1 MRTAVKLLPVAERE
15 LRVAARRRG
24 TYWVRFVSAAVAIA
38 AAAVILLAMIR
49 ETLAMQA
56 QALTVTLAVL
66 GFLYA
71 LLAGVLSTA
80 DCLSEEKREGTLGL
94 LFLTDLRGYDVVAG
108 KVVAHSL
115 RAVSGLLAL
124 LPVLWLPVLM
134 GAVSGAAVANLVLVL
149 VNTMFL
155 SLTLGVLVS
164 SLTRDARFAIGGALL
179 LLALLV
185 VGLPVLCWL
194 WVEYV
199 LRPGAGTVVRPNG
212 LPEHLGW
219 VLYAN
224 PAMLFFW
231 AQAAMTGT
239 WGAGRDFWVAFWVQH
254 GLGWCALVGAS
265 VLVPRRWQ
273 DRTEAARAAGP
284 RRERDGGAG
293 TDGTDGAVDPGAEAR
308 AEVLDAYPFGWVVA
322 RERRTSVVT
331 WLGLGVV
338 GVIWLWGFAEVRE
351 DWLQGIIGMWAV
363 FVAGLWLKLRLAMA
377 ACRHLHEHR
386 RSGALELVL
395 CTAQT
400 PWLIVKGNLA
410 GLRRQFLP
418 PVTAVLVAAMLLL
431 VAAIGQERGVEA
443 LELTWMFGGLVAMV
457 ALDLWALAWGGMWL
471 GLSSPR
477 YVRALVRTIWW
488 ALVLP
493 WVAFLVSVILV
504 GVSVETLGILQ
515 GFNPSAPLVLT
526 WWVALSVGA
535 DLWLVGRSRAGLRDR
550 LRDLALDHYGTGHG
564 GDAGG
569 STGGAGLA
577 GPVPAA
583 GGGVG
588 VGVGVGTET
597 T

>member
-24 TYWVRFVSAAVAIA
+24 TYWVRFAAGAVAIA
-38 AAAVILLAMIR
+38 ASAVILLAMMR
-49 ETLAMQA
+49 ESLAMQA

-66 GFLYA
+66 GFFYA

-108 KVVAHSL
+108 KVVAHSI

-134 GAVSGAAVANLVLVL
+134 GAVSGAAVTNLVLVL

-155 SLTLGVLVS
+155 SLSLGVLAS

-179 LLALLV
+179 LVALLV
-185 VGLPVLCWL
+185 VGLPLLCWL

-199 LRPGAGTVVRPNG
+199 MRPGAGAGMRPNG

-219 VLYAN
+219 VLYGN

-239 WGAGRDFWVAFWVQH
+239 WGAGGDFWIAFWVQH
-254 GLGWCALVGAS
+254 GMAWCALIGAS

-273 DRTEAARAAGP
+273 DRTETARAAGP
-284 RRERDGGAG
+284 ARKRDGGGSGTSGAG
-293 TDGTDGAVDPGAEAR
+293 DPGAEDR
-308 AEVLDAYPFGWVVA
+308 ADVLDAYPFGWVVA

-338 GVIWLWGFAEVRE
+338 AVIWLWGFAEVRE

-363 FVAGLWLKLRLAMA
+363 HVAGLWLKLRLALA

-400 PWLIVKGNLA
+400 PWLIVQGNLA

-418 PVTAVLVAAMLLL
+418 PIIAVLAAAMLLL
-431 VAAIGQERGVEA
+431 AAAIAQERGVDA
-443 LELTWMFGGLVAMV
+443 VELTWMFAGLAGLVL
-457 ALDLWALAWGGMWL
+457 LDLWALAWGGMWL
-471 GLSSPR
+471 GLSSAR
-477 YVRALVRTIWW
+477 YVRALVRTVWW
-488 ALVLP
+488 VMVLP
-493 WVAFLVSVILV
+493 WVAFLVSFILV

-515 GFNPSAPLVLT
+515 GFSPGAPLVLA
-526 WWVALSVGA
+526 WGVALSVGA
-535 DLWLVGRSRAGLRDR
+535 DLWMVGRSRAGLRDR
-550 LRDLALDHYGTGHG
+550 LRDLALDHYGTETG
-564 GDAGG
+564 
-569 STGGAGLA
+569 GGAGLA
-577 GPVPAA
+577 GPVPVPA
-583 GGGVG
+583 GGAGVG
-588 VGVGVGTET
+588 VGIGTET